1 MLKVPFS
8 FFPKQ
13 VVLGLAHYFKNAGGF
28 FSSFFPQL
36 HENLIQAGI
45 SETPREYVAIALS
58 VSLTNAV
65 GMLAAIIVISALAG
79 LDLAVPA
86 LGFFILI
93 LIASFLTVIFYPKII
108 MMRIRKLQENQL
120 IPAVRQ
126 LLIELRSGV
135 PLFNAMTSIS
145 TGYGEVSVQFR
156 KIINNVNSGFS
167 ELDALSEAARET
179 PSQQFRKVLW
189 QIQNALKVGSDV
201 GDSLESLL
209 GELTK
214 EKIDEIHRYGQELSP
229 WTMFYMM
236 AAVVLPSLGMTMI
249 IVISSF
255 LSVSIPSI
263 ILPLVLMLVV
273 GFQVFFMSFVSSR
286 RPLI

>member
-1 MLKVPFS
+1 MLKIPFS
-8 FFPKQ
+8 FFPRP
-13 VVLGLAHYFKNAGGF
+13 VVLGLAHSLKNVGGF
-28 FSSFFPQL
+28 FSGFFPQL
-36 HENLIQAGI
+36 HENLIQAEI
-45 SETPREYVAIALS
+45 EEIPRDYVAVALS
-58 VSLTNAV
+58 VGLTNAIAV
-65 GMLAAIIVISALAG
+65 ILAVLAISLAAG
-79 LDLAVPA
+79 LDLLLPA
-86 LGFFILI
+86 IGFFL
-93 LIASFLTVIFYPKII
+93 LVGAASFFTVIFYPKII
-108 MMRIRKLQENQL
+108 MMRVRRLQENQL

-135 PLFNAMTSIS
+135 PLFNAMTSVS

-156 KIINNVNSGFS
+156 KIITRVNSGVS
-167 ELDALSEAARET
+167 ELDALSEASRET
-179 PSQQFRKVLW
+179 PSPQFRKVLW

-236 AAVVLPSLGMTMI
+236 AAVVLPSLGITMI

-255 LSVSIPSI
+255 LSVNIPTI
-263 ILPLVLMLVV
+263 ILPLVLLLVV

>member
-8 FFPKQ
+8 IFPKQ
-13 VVLGLAHYFKNAGGF
+13 VVLGLAHYLKHAGGF
-28 FSSFFPQL
+28 FSGFFPQL
-36 HENLIQAGI
+36 HENLLQAGI
-45 SETPREYVAIALS
+45 TDKPREYVAIALS
-58 VSLTNAV
+58 VALTNAAGV
-65 GMLAAIIVISALAG
+65 LIGAAVISMLSG
-79 LDLAVPA
+79 LDLAIPA
-86 LGFFILI
+86 VGFFVLVW
-93 LIASFLTVIFYPKII
+93 LASFLTVIFYPQII

-145 TGYGEVSVQFR
+145 TGYGEVSVEFR
-156 KIINNVNSGFS
+156 KIINHVNSGFS

-209 GELTK
+209 EELTK
-214 EKIDEIHRYGQELSP
+214 EKVDEIHRYGQELSP

-263 ILPLVLMLVV
+263 VLPAVLFLVV
-273 GFQVFFMSFVSSR
+273 GFQIFFMSFVSSR